1 MKELVNRLN
10 EARKAYYE
18 GESIMSDKEYDN
30 LYDKLVKMELTTGVV
45 LPNSPTEE
53 VGYTVVSNLEKVKH
67 EQKALSLDKTKDVH
81 FLETWLGTQDGVL
94 SWKMDGMTVVATYE
108 NGQLIMAATRGNGE
122 IGENVTHNARCIKGL
137 PMKIRETGK
146 VIVRGECIL
155 SYNDFE
161 KIKESEN
168 GEYKNPRNLANA
180 SLRLYDSKKASTRHL
195 QFKAFTLVECPKMP
209 KTVEE
214 SFHWMEK
221 QGFTVVEYKKVT
233 AFTIKETITDYFE
246 KEVESY
252 TFPTDGLVL
261 CMDDIAYGASL
272 GVTNK
277 FPRNSIAF
285 KWQDDSVETTLT
297 DVIWSPSRTGLI
309 NPVALFKPV
318 EIEGTMVT
326 KASLHNLSYLSLLQ
340 LVGEQFDF
348 LRNILLKVHKS
359 DSTMHGQ
366 FNQDASYVYQ
376 RLLELDENNMESFV
390 ETSKEIA
397 KALFN
402 VVIEGEDIPPADFV
416 CASFQESGTIYL
428 ALLKLNYR
436 SSYTQKISKDQGGTA
451 TEIIEN
457 TSLLPSSSTKPSEA
471 AIINLTDMTIRLIE
485 KRYNINGEKKN
496 YFSEMFLGCNITK
509 STKRKLEILTR
520 TIRNIYKNSD
530 KTDMKSQMD
539 ANALL
544 LKKYEDNKEIDIDAM
559 GEELFGSSP
568 DKKAAFDEKM
578 ENYDMQCDKIKIENE
593 STVKKLEKQII
604 VTGSGIEISIPMIVY
619 NRADI
624 EIKQN
629 SYGEDEIIIHNV
641 DSMSLK
647 NLRFL

>member
-1 MKELVNRLN
+1 MKELVNKLN
-10 EARKAYYE
+10 EARKAYYF
-18 GESIMSDKEYDN
+18 GEQSPLSDREYDA
-30 LYDKLVKMELTTGVV
+30 LYDRLVSMEVETGII
-45 LPNSPTEE
+45 LPGSPTQE
-53 VGYTVVSNLEKVKH
+53 VGYTVVSELSKVKH

-261 CMDDIAYGASL
+261 CMDDIAYGVSL

-340 LVGEQFDF
+340 LGYGDTITIYKANKIIPQV
-348 LRNILLKVHKS
+348 
-359 DSTMHGQ
+359 
-366 FNQDASYVYQ
+366 
-376 RLLELDENNMESFV
+376 DENLTMNGNYIKIPAKCPACKQAVTRRFNADKSSEFLYCENPKCPAKHIGKYTRLV
-390 ETSKEIA
+390 ERDALNVTGIA
-397 KALFN
+397 KSAIETFVKNGFLMTFADLYHLDTYKEQIVAMDGFGEKSYNNMIKAIEQSRNTTFRQLFYAL
-402 VVIEGEDIPPADFV
+402 GIPGVGHDVAKILQKELAEPVAETLVNLIFSENALEKLMAMNGIGKV
-416 CASFQESGTIYL
+416 NASS
-428 ALLKLNYR
+428 
-436 SSYTQKISKDQGGTA
+436 
-451 TEIIEN
+451 
-457 TSLLPSSSTKPSEA
+457 
-471 AIINLTDMTIRLIE
+471 IINWF
-485 KRYNINGEKKN
+485 KKN
-496 YFSEMFLGCNITK
+496 IKEYTDLCAELNIQLEKENASDETDLSGK
-509 STKRKLEILTR
+509 IFVITGTLTGYPNRKALKEEIERRGGKVAGSISSKTTYL
-520 TIRNIYKNSD
+520 INNDILSISSKN
-530 KTDMKSQMD
+530 
-539 ANALL
+539 
-544 LKKYEDNKEIDIDAM
+544 
-559 GEELFGSSP
+559 
-568 DKKAAFDEKM
+568 KKAKEFG
-578 ENYDMQCDKIKIENE
+578 IP
-593 STVKKLEKQII
+593 II
-604 VTGSGIEISIPMIVY
+604 SEEIF
-619 NRADI
+619 
-624 EIKQN
+624 KT
-629 SYGEDEIIIHNV
+629 
-641 DSMSLK
+641 L
-647 NLRFL
+647 

>member
-1 MKELVNRLN
+1 MKELVNKLN
-10 EARKAYYE
+10 EARKAYYF
-18 GESIMSDKEYDN
+18 GEQSPLSDREYDA
-30 LYDKLVKMELTTGVV
+30 LYDRLVSMEVETGII
-45 LPNSPTEE
+45 LPGSPTQE
-53 VGYTVVSNLEKVKH
+53 VGYTVVSELSKVKH

-261 CMDDIAYGASL
+261 CMDDIAYGVSL

-340 LVGEQFDF
+340 LGYGDTITIYKANKIIPQVDENLTMNGNYIKIPAKCPACKQAVTRRFNADKSSEF
-348 LRNILLKVHKS
+348 LYCENRNVQQNILENILVLWKESIKCNGIAKS
-359 DSTMHGQ
+359 AIETFVKNGFLMTFADLYHLDTYKEQIVAMDG
-366 FNQDASYVYQ
+366 FGEKSY
-376 RLLELDENNMESFV
+376 NNMIKAIEQSRNTTFRQLFYALGIPGVGHDVAKILQKELAEPVAETLVNLVFSENALEKLMAMNGIGKVNASSIINWFKKNIKEYIDLCAELNIQLEKENASDETDLSGKIFV
-390 ETSKEIA
+390 ITGTLTGYPNR
-397 KALFN
+397 KALKEE
-402 VVIEGEDIPPADFV
+402 IERRGGKVAGSISSKTTYLINNDIL
-416 CASFQESGTIYL
+416 ST
-428 ALLKLNYR
+428 
-436 SSYTQKISKDQGGTA
+436 SS
-451 TEIIEN
+451 
-457 TSLLPSSSTKPSEA
+457 
-471 AIINLTDMTIRLIE
+471 
-485 KRYNINGEKKN
+485 KN
-496 YFSEMFLGCNITK
+496 
-509 STKRKLEILTR
+509 
-520 TIRNIYKNSD
+520 
-530 KTDMKSQMD
+530 
-539 ANALL
+539 
-544 LKKYEDNKEIDIDAM
+544 
-559 GEELFGSSP
+559 
-568 DKKAAFDEKM
+568 KKAKELG
-578 ENYDMQCDKIKIENE
+578 IP
-593 STVKKLEKQII
+593 II
-604 VTGSGIEISIPMIVY
+604 SEEIF
-619 NRADI
+619 
-624 EIKQN
+624 KT
-629 SYGEDEIIIHNV
+629 
-641 DSMSLK
+641 L
-647 NLRFL
+647 

>member
-1 MKELVNRLN
+1 
-10 EARKAYYE
+10 
-18 GESIMSDKEYDN
+18 
-30 LYDKLVKMELTTGVV
+30 
-45 LPNSPTEE
+45 
-53 VGYTVVSNLEKVKH
+53 
-67 EQKALSLDKTKDVH
+67 
-81 FLETWLGTQDGVL
+81 
-94 SWKMDGMTVVATYE
+94 
-108 NGQLIMAATRGNGE
+108 
-122 IGENVTHNARCIKGL
+122 
-137 PMKIRETGK
+137 
-146 VIVRGECIL
+146 
-155 SYNDFE
+155 
-161 KIKESEN
+161 
-168 GEYKNPRNLANA
+168 
-180 SLRLYDSKKASTRHL
+180 
-195 QFKAFTLVECPKMP
+195 
-209 KTVEE
+209 
-214 SFHWMEK
+214 
-221 QGFTVVEYKKVT
+221 
-233 AFTIKETITDYFE
+233 
-246 KEVESY
+246 
-252 TFPTDGLVL
+252 
-261 CMDDIAYGASL
+261 
-272 GVTNK
+272 
-277 FPRNSIAF
+277 
-285 KWQDDSVETTLT
+285 
-297 DVIWSPSRTGLI
+297 
-309 NPVALFKPV
+309 
-318 EIEGTMVT
+318 
-326 KASLHNLSYLSLLQ
+326 
-340 LVGEQFDF
+340 
-348 LRNILLKVHKS
+348 
-359 DSTMHGQ
+359 
-366 FNQDASYVYQ
+366 
-376 RLLELDENNMESFV
+376 MESFV

>member
-1 MKELVNRLN
+1 M
-10 EARKAYYE
+10 
-18 GESIMSDKEYDN
+18 
-30 LYDKLVKMELTTGVV
+30 
-45 LPNSPTEE
+45 
-53 VGYTVVSNLEKVKH
+53 
-67 EQKALSLDKTKDVH
+67 
-81 FLETWLGTQDGVL
+81 
-94 SWKMDGMTVVATYE
+94 
-108 NGQLIMAATRGNGE
+108 
-122 IGENVTHNARCIKGL
+122 
-137 PMKIRETGK
+137 
-146 VIVRGECIL
+146 
-155 SYNDFE
+155 
-161 KIKESEN
+161 
-168 GEYKNPRNLANA
+168 
-180 SLRLYDSKKASTRHL
+180 
-195 QFKAFTLVECPKMP
+195 
-209 KTVEE
+209 
-214 SFHWMEK
+214 
-221 QGFTVVEYKKVT
+221 
-233 AFTIKETITDYFE
+233 
-246 KEVESY
+246 
-252 TFPTDGLVL
+252 
-261 CMDDIAYGASL
+261 
-272 GVTNK
+272 
-277 FPRNSIAF
+277 
-285 KWQDDSVETTLT
+285 
-297 DVIWSPSRTGLI
+297 
-309 NPVALFKPV
+309 
-318 EIEGTMVT
+318 
-326 KASLHNLSYLSLLQ
+326 
-340 LVGEQFDF
+340 
-348 LRNILLKVHKS
+348 
-359 DSTMHGQ
+359 
-366 FNQDASYVYQ
+366 
-376 RLLELDENNMESFV
+376 

>member
-318 EIEGTMVT
+318 EIEGTMVA

-340 LVGEQFDF
+340 LGYGDTITIYKANKIIPQVDENLTMNGNYIKIPAKCPACKQAATRRFNADKSSEFLYCENPKCPAKHVGMYHAREIG
-348 LRNILLKVHKS
+348 NILNNLPGRKILVTGNHDFKNIHS
-359 DSTMHGQ
+359 S
-366 FNQDASYVYQ
+366 SYKKTFAKITSY
-376 RLLELDENNMESFV
+376 LEIEDNGR
-390 ETSKEIA
+390 
-397 KALFN
+397 N
-402 VVIEGEDIPPADFV
+402 VVLFHYPIEDWNG
-416 CASFQESGTIYL
+416 
-428 ALLKLNYR
+428 KYR
-436 SSYTQKISKDQGGTA
+436 GYYHLHGHVHNNGDSLSKKD
-451 TEIIEN
+451 
-457 TSLLPSSSTKPSEA
+457 
-471 AIINLTDMTIRLIE
+471 R
-485 KRYNINGEKKN
+485 RYNV
-496 YFSEMFLGCNITK
+496 SA
-509 STKRKLEILTR
+509 EIVDYT
-520 TIRNIYKNSD
+520 
-530 KTDMKSQMD
+530 
-539 ANALL
+539 
-544 LKKYEDNKEIDIDAM
+544 
-559 GEELFGSSP
+559 P
-568 DKKAAFDEKM
+568 
-578 ENYDMQCDKIKIENE
+578 
-593 STVKKLEKQII
+593 
-604 VTGSGIEISIPMIVY
+604 ISI
-619 NRADI
+619 
-624 EIKQN
+624 
-629 SYGEDEIIIHNV
+629 DE
-641 DSMSLK
+641 LEQK
-647 NLRFL
+647 

>member
-1 MKELVNRLN
+1 MENSGIVL
-10 EARKAYYE
+10 RKAVLHVL
-18 GESIMSDKEYDN
+18 DN
-30 LYDKLVKMELTTGVV
+30 
-45 LPNSPTEE
+45 
-53 VGYTVVSNLEKVKH
+53 GY
-67 EQKALSLDKTKDVH
+67 
-81 FLETWLGTQDGVL
+81 
-94 SWKMDGMTVVATYE
+94 
-108 NGQLIMAATRGNGE
+108 RG
-122 IGENVTHNARCIKGL
+122 L
-137 PMKIRETGK
+137 
-146 VIVRGECIL
+146 IL
-155 SYNDFE
+155 SDH
-161 KIKESEN
+161 
-168 GEYKNPRNLANA
+168 PL
-180 SLRLYDSKKASTRHL
+180 D
-195 QFKAFTLVECPKMP
+195 
-209 KTVEE
+209 
-214 SFHWMEK
+214 
-221 QGFTVVEYKKVT
+221 
-233 AFTIKETITDYFE
+233 
-246 KEVESY
+246 
-252 TFPTDGLVL
+252 
-261 CMDDIAYGASL
+261 
-272 GVTNK
+272 
-277 FPRNSIAF
+277 
-285 KWQDDSVETTLT
+285 
-297 DVIWSPSRTGLI
+297 
-309 NPVALFKPV
+309 
-318 EIEGTMVT
+318 
-326 KASLHNLSYLSLLQ
+326 

-604 VTGSGIEISIPMIVY
+604 VTGSGIEISTPMIVY

>member
-1 MKELVNRLN
+1 MKELVNKLN
-10 EARKAYYE
+10 EARKAYYF
-18 GESIMSDKEYDN
+18 GEQSPLSDREYDA
-30 LYDKLVKMELTTGVV
+30 LYDRLVSMEVETGII
-45 LPNSPTEE
+45 LPGSPTQE
-53 VGYTVVSNLEKVKH
+53 VGYTVVSELSKVKH

-261 CMDDIAYGASL
+261 CMDDIAYGVSL

-340 LVGEQFDF
+340 LGYGDTITIYKANKIIPQV
-348 LRNILLKVHKS
+348 
-359 DSTMHGQ
+359 
-366 FNQDASYVYQ
+366 
-376 RLLELDENNMESFV
+376 DENLTMNGNYIKIPAKCPAKHIGKYTRLV
-390 ETSKEIA
+390 ERDALNVTGIA
-397 KALFN
+397 KSAIETFVKNGFLMTFADLYHLDTYKEQIVAMDGFGEKSYNNMIKAIEQSRNTTFRQLFYAL
-402 VVIEGEDIPPADFV
+402 GIPGVGHDVAKILQKELAEPVAETLVNLVFSENALEKLMAMNGIGKV
-416 CASFQESGTIYL
+416 NASS
-428 ALLKLNYR
+428 
-436 SSYTQKISKDQGGTA
+436 
-451 TEIIEN
+451 
-457 TSLLPSSSTKPSEA
+457 
-471 AIINLTDMTIRLIE
+471 IINWF
-485 KRYNINGEKKN
+485 KKN
-496 YFSEMFLGCNITK
+496 IKEYIDLCAELNIQLEKENASDETDLSGK
-509 STKRKLEILTR
+509 IFVITGTLTGYPNRKALKEEIERRGGKVAGSISSKTTYLINNDILSTSS
-520 TIRNIYKNSD
+520 KN
-530 KTDMKSQMD
+530 
-539 ANALL
+539 
-544 LKKYEDNKEIDIDAM
+544 
-559 GEELFGSSP
+559 
-568 DKKAAFDEKM
+568 KKAKELG
-578 ENYDMQCDKIKIENE
+578 IP
-593 STVKKLEKQII
+593 II
-604 VTGSGIEISIPMIVY
+604 SEEIF
-619 NRADI
+619 
-624 EIKQN
+624 KT
-629 SYGEDEIIIHNV
+629 
-641 DSMSLK
+641 L
-647 NLRFL
+647 